1 MNYFLVLSEI
11 NRYFQEVSS
20 LDTKLMASAAACDDN
35 CYNSIFPILSEEI
48 IPDYYE
54 NNFRNDTEFGR
65 DEIEYEAKQ
74 RRYHY
79 DVIENGEDGNE
90 DCEINITIAGET
102 FVLQT
107 DKWKRIFPDVV
118 LGKSYRITAPE
129 IYIDDMFNMFEEL
142 VQVKYALR
150 GLISIYL
157 SCIGSNVDSVQLK
170 EALSFSLFTGGNIGN
185 LYSYEYDDLLA
196 LVSFIQ
202 NEGKGL
208 EEWLEDCIFD
218 GIPVLGAAEFRNYCN
233 EIVADCKRNL
243 KVEQVASKSTAYALV
258 QTAMEGFPRANDI
271 QYTCFSNGT
280 LLLAPY
286 RKTGAILGFV
296 NYSELPRL
304 NDIIRAIA
312 TFNDDQVDA
321 LPEGFILL
329 KDWDRHVFALNSPT
343 FATRKDL

>member
-11 NRYFQEVSS
+11 NKYFQGVSS
-20 LDTKLMASAAACDDN
+20 LDTKLMASAYACDN
-35 CYNSIFPILSEEI
+35 QCYDSILQILSEEI

-54 NNFRNDTEFGR
+54 NIFRNDSKFGR
-65 DEIEYEAKQ
+65 NEIEYEAEQ

-79 DVIENGEDGNE
+79 DVIEKTNGEDGNE

-102 FVLQT
+102 FVVQT
-107 DKWKRIFPDVV
+107 DKWKKIFLDVV
-118 LGKSYRITAPE
+118 LGNSYHITAPK

-157 SCIGSNVDSVQLK
+157 SCIGSNVDSGELRN
-170 EALSFSLFTGGNIGN
+170 ALCFKLFTGGITSN
-185 LYSYEYDDLLA
+185 YSYEYDGLLT
-196 LVSFIQ
+196 LVSVIQ
-202 NEGKGL
+202 NDGNDMEEVLEYFERLLGL
-208 EEWLEDCIFD
+208 NN

-243 KVEQVASKSTAYALV
+243 KVEQVASKSTAYAIV
-258 QTAMEGFPRANDI
+258 QIAAEGFPGANNI
-271 QYTCFSNGT
+271 EYTCFSNGT

-296 NYSELPRL
+296 KYTELPRL
-304 NDIIRAIA
+304 YDIIRAIA
-312 TFNDDQVDA
+312 SFNDDNA
-321 LPEGFILL
+321 GSLPEGFIIL
-329 KDWDRHVFALNSPT
+329 K
-343 FATRKDL
+343 

>member
-1 MNYFLVLSEI
+1 MNYFLVLEQI
-11 NRYFQEVSS
+11 NLYFQRVSS
-20 LDTKLMASAAACDDN
+20 LGTKLMASAAACDDN
-35 CYNSIFPILSEEI
+35 CYNSILQILSKEI

-54 NNFRNDTEFGR
+54 NNYHNDTKFGR

-74 RRYHY
+74 RKYYY
-79 DVIENGEDGNE
+79 DVTEKTNGEDRNE
-90 DCEINITIAGET
+90 DCEIYITLAGEV
-102 FVLQT
+102 FVVQT
-107 DKWKRIFPDVV
+107 DKWKNFFLDVV
-118 LGKSYRITAPE
+118 LGKSYHITAPK
-129 IYIDDMFNMFEEL
+129 IYIDDMFNMLEEL
-142 VQVKYALR
+142 VQVKYVLR

-157 SCIGSNVDSVQLK
+157 SCIGSNVDFGELRN
-170 EALSFSLFTGGNIGN
+170 ALCFRLFTGGITGN
-185 LYSYEYDDLLA
+185 YSYRYGDLLA

-208 EEWLEDCIFD
+208 EEWLEYSERRLDFYS

-258 QTAMEGFPRANDI
+258 QTAKEGFPRANDI

-296 NYSELPRL
+296 KYSELPRL

-312 TFNDDQVDA
+312 TFNDDQVDS
-321 LPEGFILL
+321 LPEGFIIL
-329 KDWDRHVFALNSPT
+329 K
-343 FATRKDL
+343 